1 MGSLTEWLLGFRTL
15 HEKARRG
22 QLRDADAL
30 RYRAG
35 RDELARALLT
45 AQRLTLRSG
54 EMPRRALR
62 VARALQVDLDVP
74 TGRTR
79 AVTIDLSSG
88 GFSCL
93 LQRSPPLGEDVGFT
107 LRLPAQEPLAGRA
120 RVHDLKP
127 AAGNVRVAFMLRDLS
142 EPERERMEIF
152 VFDTVLAQLAPG
164 GGL

>member
-22 QLRDADAL
+22 QLRDADAV

-35 RDELARALLT
+35 REELARALLT
-45 AQRLTLRSG
+45 AQRLQLKSG
-54 EMPRRALR
+54 ETPRRAMR
-62 VARALQVDLDVP
+62 VARALQVDLDLP
-74 TGRTR
+74 TGRLR
-79 AVTIDLSSG
+79 SVTVDMSTG

-93 LQRSPPLGEDVGFT
+93 LQKAPSLGEDVGFT
-107 LRLPAQEPLAGRA
+107 LRIPAADPLVGRA
-120 RVHDLKP
+120 RIQDLKVL
-127 AAGNVRVAFMLRDLS
+127 AGTVRVAFMFRDLS
-142 EPERERMEIF
+142 DVDRERMEMF